1 VALLSNH
8 WFLPK
13 NPDLLGLLCEQSA
26 ITVEGMHALVIWAA
40 GERAAGD
47 HVREYEHHA
56 DDKKRQ
62 LWRELRDAFSPPFD
76 AEDLYSLSSDLDE
89 VLNAAKNLVGELEV
103 MELAPD
109 TATHEMT
116 VLLAEAT
123 QYLADAFA
131 RLGKQG
137 DATEC
142 ADAAIKSTRRVE
154 HVYRS
159 AMSTLLQVDDLREVM
174 GRREVYRRL
183 SRIGDLI
190 HTVADRVWYA
200 VMKEG

>member
-1 VALLSNH
+1 MSNH

-26 ITVEGMHALVIWAA
+26 ITVEGMHSLAAWAA

-47 HVREYEHHA
+47 HVREYEHQA

-62 LWRELRDAFSPPFD
+62 LWRELREAFSPPID

-116 VLLAEAT
+116 LLLAEAT
-123 QYLADAFA
+123 QHLADAFA
-131 RLGKQG
+131 RLGKQEG
-137 DATEC
+137 DATQC

-154 HVYRS
+154 HLYRS
-159 AMSTLLQVDDLREVM
+159 AMSTLLQIDDLREVM

-183 SRIGDLI
+183 SRIGDHI
-190 HTVADRVWYA
+190 HNVADRVWYA

>member
-1 VALLSNH
+1 MTKH

-13 NPDLLGLLCEQSA
+13 NPDLLGLLSEQAA
-26 ITVEGMHALVIWAA
+26 ITVEGMHALAAWAA
-40 GERAAGD
+40 GEPNAGND
-47 HVREYEHHA
+47 VREYEHHA

-62 LWRELRDAFSPPFD
+62 LWSELRNAFSPPID

-89 VLNAAKNLVGELEV
+89 VLNASKNLVREFEV

-109 TATHEMT
+109 AATHEMT
-116 VLLAEAT
+116 LLLAEAT

-131 RLGKQG
+131 RLGKQEG

-183 SRIGDLI
+183 SRIGDHI
-190 HTVADRVWYA
+190 HAVAERIWYA
-200 VMKEG
+200 VMKEA